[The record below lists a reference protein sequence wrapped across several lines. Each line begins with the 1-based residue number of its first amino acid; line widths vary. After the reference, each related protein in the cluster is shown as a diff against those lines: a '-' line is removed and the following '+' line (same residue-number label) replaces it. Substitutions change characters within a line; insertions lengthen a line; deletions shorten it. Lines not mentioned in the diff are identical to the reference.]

1 MTCENGQRDL
11 RWFLPFI
18 FGWRG
23 LELAG
28 TYTSAK
34 NAFLKRVHIL
44 DFLKEISHNL
54 KLLGFQK
61 LNGFWGIY

>member
-1 MTCENGQRDL
+1 MESA
-11 RWFLPFI
+11 P
-18 FGWRG
+18 G

-44 DFLKEISHNL
+44 DFLKEISRNL
-54 KLLGFQK
+54 ELYIKLSEIERLVGVFIK
-61 LNGFWGIY
+61 TIIPSAIHA